1 VSAEVWDLYAFAI
14 GRLGRIPTL
23 IEWDTD
29 IPALPVLVAEAR
41 RADQF
46 LEAVHAHAA

>member
-1 VSAEVWDLYAFAI
+1 VSDAVWDLYAFTIA
-14 GRLGRIPTL
+14 RLGRVATL

-29 IPALPVLVAEAR
+29 IPQLEVLVAEAK

-46 LEAVHAHAA
+46 LKGLHAHAA